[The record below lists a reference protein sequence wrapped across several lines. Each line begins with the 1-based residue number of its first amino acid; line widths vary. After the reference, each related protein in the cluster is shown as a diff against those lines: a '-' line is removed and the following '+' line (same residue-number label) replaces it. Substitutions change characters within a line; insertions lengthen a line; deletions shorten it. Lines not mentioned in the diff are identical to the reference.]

1 MQPTLTTP
9 DLQAA
14 LGQQV
19 RALRLAANLSQGE
32 LARQAGVA
40 LGALKSLESD
50 GSATLRTL
58 TSVALCLGRREWL
71 LGLQPAQTITPAR
84 LRAGKPRQPALASNA
99 TPGSLASPR
108 EGGTTQ
114 SVAR

>member
-1 MQPTLTTP
+1 MQPALATP
-9 DLQAA
+9 ELQTEI
-14 LGQQV
+14 GRQV

-50 GSATLRTL
+50 GSATVRTL

-71 LGLQPAQTITPAR
+71 LGLQPVQTQTPAR
-84 LRAGKPRQPALASNA
+84 LRAGKPRSRAPAGTNA
-99 TPGSLASPR
+99 AP
-108 EGGTTQ
+108 E
-114 SVAR
+114 

>member
-1 MQPTLTTP
+1 MHPALTTQE
-9 DLQAA
+9 LQAEI
-14 LGQQV
+14 GRQV

-58 TSVALCLGRREWL
+58 ASVALCLGRREWL
-71 LGLQPAQTITPAR
+71 LGLQPAQTHTPAR
-84 LRAGKPRQPALASNA
+84 LRAGKPRKAMRPE
-99 TPGSLASPR
+99 SLTSPIK
-108 EGGTTQ
+108 
-114 SVAR
+114 